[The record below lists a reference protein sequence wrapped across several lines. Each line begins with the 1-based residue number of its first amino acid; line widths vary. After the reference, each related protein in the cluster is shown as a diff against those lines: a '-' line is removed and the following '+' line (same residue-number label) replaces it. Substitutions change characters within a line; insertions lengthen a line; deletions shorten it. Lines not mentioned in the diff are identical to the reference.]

1 MLTLSLIRHASHGLL
16 DRVLAGR
23 SPGIGL
29 SDVGRREAD
38 ALARHLADRGI
49 VRVLASP
56 LERTRE
62 TAAVLAA
69 QFGCG
74 VEVAD
79 EINEIDCGDWT
90 GAAFP
95 VLAADPRWQSWNV
108 ARAEAGTPNG
118 ETMRAVQARAMSLVE
133 RLAAADE
140 ASVAL
145 VTHSDVIKAVVS
157 AVLGLSLDRHDAFAI
172 EPASITTIHF
182 WGEVGR
188 VVRVNEVSAP

>member
-1 MLTLSLIRHASHGLL
+1 MLSLSLIRHASHGLL

-23 SPGIGL
+23 SPGVGL

-38 ALARHLADRGI
+38 ALARHLAGRGI

-69 QFGCG
+69 QFGCD

-90 GAAFP
+90 GAAFS

-118 ETMRAVQARAMSLVE
+118 ETMRAVQSRAMSLVE

-140 ASVAL
+140 MSVAL
-145 VTHSDVIKAVVS
+145 VTHSDVIKAIVC
-157 AVLGLSLDRHDAFAI
+157 AVLGLSLDRHDAFTI
-172 EPASITTIHF
+172 EPASVTTLRF

-188 VVRVNEVSAP
+188 VVRTNEVPAP

>member
-23 SPGIGL
+23 IPGVAL

-38 ALARHLADRGI
+38 ALAAHLAGRDI
-49 VRVLASP
+49 VRILASP
-56 LERTRE
+56 LDRTRE

-69 QFGCG
+69 RFGLD

-95 VLAADPRWQSWNV
+95 VLAADPRWQSWNA

-118 ETMRAVQARAMSLVE
+118 ETMRAVQARAMSLVG
-133 RLAAADE
+133 RIAANGGR
-140 ASVAL
+140 SVAM
-145 VTHSDVIKAVVS
+145 VTHGDVIKAIVC
-157 AVLGLSLDRHDAFAI
+157 AVLGLSLDRHDAFTI
-172 EPASITTIHF
+172 EPASVTTLRF

-188 VVRVNEVSAP
+188 VVRLNEVAAP

>member
-1 MLTLSLIRHASHGLL
+1 MLTLFLIRHASHGLL
-16 DRVLAGR
+16 DQVLAGR
-23 SPGIGL
+23 TPGVGL
-29 SDVGRREAD
+29 SEVGRREAE
-38 ALARHLADRGI
+38 ALARHLADRRI

-69 QFGCG
+69 RLGCD

-95 VLAADPRWQSWNV
+95 VLAADPRWQTWNA

-133 RLAAADE
+133 RLADTGE
-140 ASVAL
+140 TSIAL
-145 VTHSDVIKAVVS
+145 VSHSDVIKAIVC
-157 AVLGLSLDRHDAFAI
+157 AVLGVSLDRHDAFAI
-172 EPASITTIHF
+172 DPASVTTLRF
-182 WGEVGR
+182 WGQVGR
-188 VVRVNEVSAP
+188 LVRMNEVSAP

>member
-95 VLAADPRWQSWNV
+95 DLAADPRWHAWNK

-118 ETMRAVQARAMSLVE
+118 ETMRAVQVRAMSLVG
-133 RLAAADE
+133 RLATEDE
-140 ASVAL
+140 SSVAL
-145 VTHSDVIKAVVS
+145 VTHSDVIKAIVS
-157 AVLGLSLDRHDAFAI
+157 AVLGLSLDRHDAFTI
-172 EPASITTIHF
+172 EPASVTTLQI

-188 VVRVNEVSAP
+188 VIRMNEVPAP

>member
-1 MLTLSLIRHASHGLL
+1 MLTLSLVRHASHGLL
-16 DRVLAGR
+16 DRILAGR
-23 SPGIGL
+23 TSGVGL
-29 SDVGRREAD
+29 SDAGRREAD
-38 ALARHLADRGI
+38 ALAVHLAGRDI

-62 TAAVLAA
+62 TAAALAA
-69 QFGCG
+69 RFGCD

-95 VLAADPRWQSWNV
+95 VLARDPRWQAWNA

-118 ETMRAVQARAMSLVE
+118 ETMRAVQARAMSLVG
-133 RLAAADE
+133 RLAADGT

-145 VTHSDVIKAVVS
+145 VTHADVIKAIVC
-157 AVLGLSLDRHDAFAI
+157 AVLGLSLDRHDAFSI
-172 EPASITTIHF
+172 EPASVTTVRF

-188 VVRVNEVSAP
+188 VVRMNEVSAP

>member
-1 MLTLSLIRHASHGLL
+1 MLTLFLIRHASHGLL

-23 SPGIGL
+23 TPGVGL
-29 SDVGRREAD
+29 SEVGRREAE
-38 ALARHLADRGI
+38 ALAKHLADRRI

-69 QFGCG
+69 CIGCD
-74 VEVAD
+74 VEVAH

-95 VLAADPRWQSWNV
+95 VLAADPRWQSWNA

-118 ETMRAVQARAMSLVE
+118 ETMRAVQARAMSLVA
-133 RLAAADE
+133 RLADTGE
-140 ASVAL
+140 TSIAL
-145 VTHSDVIKAVVS
+145 VSHSDVIKAMVC
-157 AVLGLSLDRHDAFAI
+157 AVLGVSLDRHDAFTI
-172 EPASITTIHF
+172 DPASVTTLRF

-188 VVRVNEVSAP
+188 LVRMNEVAAP

>member
-62 TAAVLAA
+62 TAAALAA

-74 VEVAD
+74 VEGAE

-95 VLAADPRWQSWNV
+95 VLAADPRWRSWNT
-108 ARAEAGTPNG
+108 ARADSGTPNG
-118 ETMRAVQARAMSLVE
+118 ETMRAVQARAMTLVE

-140 ASVAL
+140 MSVAL

-188 VVRVNEVSAP
+188 VARMNEVPAP

>member
-23 SPGIGL
+23 SPGVGL
-29 SDVGRREAD
+29 SDAGRREAD
-38 ALARHLADRGI
+38 ALAAHLAGRGI
-49 VRVLASP
+49 ARLLSSP
-56 LERTRE
+56 LERTQE
-62 TAAVLAA
+62 TAAALAA
-69 QFGCG
+69 RVGCD
-74 VEVAD
+74 VELAD

-95 VLAADPRWQSWNV
+95 VLALDPRWHFWNA

-118 ETMRAVQARAMSLVE
+118 ETMRAVQARAMSLVG
-133 RLAAADE
+133 RLAAGGT

-145 VTHSDVIKAVVS
+145 VTHADVIKAIVC
-157 AVLGLSLDRHDAFAI
+157 AVLGLSLDRHDAFTI
-172 EPASITTIHF
+172 EPASVTTLLL

-188 VVRVNEVSAP
+188 VVRMNEVSVP

>member
-23 SPGIGL
+23 SPGVSL
-29 SDVGRREAD
+29 SDAGRREAD
-38 ALARHLADRGI
+38 ALARHLAGRGI
-49 VRVLASP
+49 LRVLASP

-62 TAAVLAA
+62 TAAVVAA
-69 QFGCG
+69 QFGCD

-90 GAAFP
+90 GATFP
-95 VLAADPRWQSWNV
+95 VLAEDPRWHSWNM

-133 RLAAADE
+133 RLAAAGE

-145 VTHSDVIKAVVS
+145 VTHSDVIKAIVS
-157 AVLGLSLDRHDAFAI
+157 AVLGLSLDRHDAFTI
-172 EPASITTIHF
+172 EPASVTTLHV
-182 WGEVGR
+182 WGDVGR
-188 VVRVNEVSAP
+188 VVRLNEVPAP